1 MDMTNSLRELS
12 DNELRLSAKS
22 VFTYA
27 HAGVSPE
34 IMGSP
39 VLFADYRSIHNQYLN
54 LYNTSNDTTIKIET
68 LKRLIFLNW
77 YYLAEPNLLTNISQ
91 LDDET
96 MFEAYRILNSLLKA
110 GALDEEFNWML
121 AFYSKWDYTILQFA
135 EDGLDE
141 LTTFVKNNRWEPRQP
156 PAKEWI
162 TGKMDNRGQMGKYLT
177 ALSETI
183 L

>member
-1 MDMTNSLRELS
+1 MTNSLRELS
-12 DNELRLSAKS
+12 DNELRLSARS

-27 HAGVSPE
+27 HAGNVSSE
-34 IMGSP
+34 ILGSP
-39 VLFADYRSIHNQYLN
+39 VLFTDYRSIHNQYLS
-54 LYNTSNDTTIKIET
+54 LYNTSDDATVKTEA

-77 YYLAEPNLLTNISQ
+77 YYLAEPNLLTNIPQ

-96 MFEAYRILNSLLKA
+96 MFEAYRILNGLLKA

-121 AFYSKWDYTILQFA
+121 VFYSKWDYTILQFA
-135 EDGLDE
+135 EGGLDE
-141 LTTFVKNNRWEPRQP
+141 LMVFVKNNRWEIRQP